1 MAPTTT
7 NLTEA
12 LHAVRQPLGV
22 IEVYAELI
30 ASSENLPAAHT
41 YAAQI
46 KKSVDRLTL
55 ALSELV
61 AVVGAADQSDSAPIE
76 ARIASNGRSQ
86 ATT

>member
-1 MAPTTT
+1 MAPTT

-22 IEVYAELI
+22 IKIYAELI
-30 ASSENLPAAHT
+30 ESSENLRAAQTH
-41 YAAQI
+41 AAQI
-46 KKSVDRLTL
+46 QKSIDLVTL

-61 AVVGAADQSDSAPIE
+61 AAIGAADQSDSAGIDG
-76 ARIASNGRSQ
+76 RVASNGRPQ